1 VDQDF
6 SASMASSRRNCKDK
20 QKFRFHFPIQ
30 FENIRDSS
38 LPTVDDAIG
47 SRVPMTGDI
56 LDRERKSGSL
66 LFDGNP
72 HVHLLL
78 ANEILVQE
86 HN

>member
-1 VDQDF
+1 
-6 SASMASSRRNCKDK
+6 
-20 QKFRFHFPIQ
+20 
-30 FENIRDSS
+30 
-38 LPTVDDAIG
+38 
-47 SRVPMTGDI
+47 MTGDI